1 LSYGFSGKGEEKPW
15 KPFAVHIVSS
25 FLSPTLVSKIN
36 DTAAIQ
42 PVNVPEKPSGKNKN
56 SRPIPIIKQWRE
68 NHPDYWRNWRAE
80 HPKYIERN
88 RIQQQE
94 RNRQRTFKIAKM
106 DASKTENFIKSGCY
120 FIIPESFGSAIIAK
134 MDASV
139 QKVRLILDG

>member
-1 LSYGFSGKGEEKPW
+1 MEAICCAHCQQFFVPNPRIKNQRYCSHPACQRARK
-15 KPFAVHIVSS
+15 
-25 FLSPTLVSKIN
+25 TLWQKQKLKADSDYKAN
-36 DTAAIQ
+36 QQDCQ
-42 PVNVPEKPSGKNKN
+42 
-56 SRPIPIIKQWRE
+56 KQWRE
-68 NHPDYWRNWRAE
+68 NHPDYWHNWRAA
-80 HPKYIERN
+80 HPKYTERN

-106 DASKTENFIKSGCY
+106 DVSKTENFIKSGCY